1 MTRDFAAV
9 PRLTLGKRTAL
20 SVVSPLVTGVSSL
33 LRSLGSHFTRDSG
46 RILLTEVSRM
56 SEALY
61 TWVLKTGSEANA
73 VEAKVRLKRLRKQ
86 LCKLNWLADDYQST
100 VGNDCYGMF
109 IMYQGV
115 VMRQSFRGALS
126 SPYSGF
132 CDRT

>member
-1 MTRDFAAV
+1 
-9 PRLTLGKRTAL
+9 
-20 SVVSPLVTGVSSL
+20 
-33 LRSLGSHFTRDSG
+33 
-46 RILLTEVSRM
+46 M

-61 TWVLKTGSEANA
+61 AWVLKTGSEANA

-115 VMRQSFRGALS
+115 VMR
-126 SPYSGF
+126 
-132 CDRT
+132 